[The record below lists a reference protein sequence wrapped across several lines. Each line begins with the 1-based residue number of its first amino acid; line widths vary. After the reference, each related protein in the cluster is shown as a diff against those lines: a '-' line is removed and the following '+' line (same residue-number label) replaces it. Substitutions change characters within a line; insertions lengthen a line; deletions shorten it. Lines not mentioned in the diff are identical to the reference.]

1 MDSSTE
7 ECTQQIRLWHPDS
20 LKDQSESPSEVS
32 LGFVVKLSVCALCVS
47 VHKSHDVCVCVCR
60 SVCMFVCVLSMCQ

>member
-20 LKDQSESPSEVS
+20 LKNQSESPSEVS
-32 LGFVVKLSVCALCVS
+32 LGFVVKYFISVCLKCVS
-47 VHKSHDVCVCVCR
+47 VHKSHDVCVCVC
-60 SVCMFVCVLSMCQ
+60 MFVCVLSMYQ